1 MNNPQQL
8 RDISGCVLVV
18 DDDEAVRYLVSSVLG
33 DAGYQVLEAVNGAD
47 GLEQFAAHHVD
58 CLVTDVNMPGLNGFE
73 LCAMVRVMPGGER
86 AQILF
91 ITGQDDYDSIQRAY
105 QAGANDFVVKQHINP
120 ILLLERVRFLF
131 RAQRMQ
137 DELRRSEQRLSY
149 AQRLATLG
157 HWERTL
163 DGGTLAVSSVVCQLL
178 NVADPGQLNWQ
189 VLCEQT
195 HPDDLSAMQ
204 LTMQRAITNRSN
216 FRLEHRVINQHGTQ
230 RVLRHQ
236 GEVVFD
242 NNNWSIRSTVQDVTE
257 TRAQEDRIRFL
268 AFHDPL
274 TALPNRE
281 SAVRTLKLAIK
292 TCAAQQEHVAVFALW
307 LDDFNRVASSLGQH
321 VSDAVLKT
329 MGDRLRSQIRGS
341 DHVTLNSN
349 QNAQDGCV
357 VARAD
362 SDKFLIVVSN
372 LHLSETA
379 ISIAKRL
386 QRAVASPVAMGD
398 TELQLSASV
407 GISLYPDDG
416 STAEELVDNAFSA
429 LMHTSGQKGTCQ
441 FFATE
446 ISSRARQR
454 LTLEAELRQAIEANQ
469 FLLHFQ
475 PRMRLAD
482 NGVHGA
488 EALVRWQHPTRGLI
502 MPGDFVPLAEEI
514 GLIAP
519 LGGLVINMAARQ
531 AMHWRQLFGRQFRIS
546 FNISPLQFG
555 AVNLIGAIDQAVLR
569 EQAHFENLEVEIT
582 ESALMARPEVV
593 INALHAFHERGL
605 RVALDDFGTGFSSL
619 SYLRKLPLDVLKIDR
634 SFIADIGA
642 TQSGSSLVNAILF
655 MAHALGLS
663 CVAEGV
669 EQESQ
674 LSFLA
679 AHHCHE
685 VQGYLLA
692 RPMAAPD
699 FERWLH
705 NWQTAHVNGADV
717 KFA

>member
-1 MNNPQQL
+1 MNAVTQQ
-8 RDISGCVLVV
+8 RDSGGCVLVV
-18 DDDEAVRYLVSSVLG
+18 DDDDAVRLLISNVLSN
-33 DAGYQVLEAVNGAD
+33 AGYRVLTAINGAD
-47 GLEQFAAHHVD
+47 GLEQFAANDVD
-58 CLVTDVNMPGLNGFE
+58 CIVTDVHMPNLNGFE

-86 AQILF
+86 VQVLF
-91 ITGQDDYDSIQRAY
+91 MTDQNDYDSIQHAY
-105 QAGANDFVVKQHINP
+105 QAGANDFAIKHVNP
-120 ILLLERVRFLF
+120 VLLLERVRFLF

-137 DELRRSEQRLSY
+137 DDLRLSEQRLSY
-149 AQRLATLG
+149 AQRLAMLG

-163 DGGTLAVSSVVCQLL
+163 EGRTLAVSPVVCQLL
-178 NVADPGQLNWQ
+178 NLHDSEQLTWQ
-189 VLCEQT
+189 WLCEQT
-195 HPDDLSAMQ
+195 HPDDLSLMQ
-204 LTMQRAITNRSN
+204 LTMQRAIANRST
-216 FRLEHRVINQHGTQ
+216 FRLEHRVIGRRGNL

-242 NNNWSIRSTVQDVTE
+242 NHWIIRSTVQDVTE

-281 SAVRTLKLAIK
+281 SATRTLQLAINN
-292 TCAAQQEHVAVFALW
+292 CVAQQEHVAVFALL
-307 LDDFNRVASSLGQH
+307 LDDFNRIASSLGQNL
-321 VSDAVLKT
+321 SDAVLKT

-341 DHVTLNSN
+341 DQVTLSN
-349 QNAQDGCV
+349 GQEAQDDCV

-362 SDKFLIVVSN
+362 GDKFLIAVSH

-379 ISIAKRL
+379 IGIAKRL
-386 QRAVASPVAMGD
+386 QRAVASPIVMGD

-407 GISLYPDDG
+407 GVSLYPGDG
-416 STAEELVDNAFSA
+416 LTAEEIVDNAFSA
-429 LMHTSGQKGTCQ
+429 LMHASSQKGTCQ

-454 LTLEAELRQAIEANQ
+454 LTLEGELRQAIESNQ
-469 FLLHFQ
+469 FQLHFQ

-482 NGVHGA
+482 NSVQGA
-488 EALVRWQHPTRGLI
+488 EGLLRWLHPTRGLI
-502 MPGDFVPLAEEI
+502 MPGDFIPLVEEI

-519 LGGLVINMAARQ
+519 LGGLVIDMAAQQ
-531 AMHWRQLFGRQFRIS
+531 AARWRHLFGKKFRIS

-555 AVNLIGAIDQAVLR
+555 AANLVEEIDQAVLR
-569 EQAHFENLEVEIT
+569 EQAHYDNLEVEIT
-582 ESALMARPEVV
+582 ESALMSRPDVV
-593 INALHAFHERGL
+593 ITVLHTFRERGL

-634 SFIADIGA
+634 SFVADIGT
-642 TQSGSSLVNAILF
+642 TQSGSALVNSILF

-674 LSFLA
+674 LSFLI

-685 VQGYLLA
+685 AQGFLLA
-692 RPMAAPD
+692 RPMPAAD
-699 FERWLH
+699 FERWWS
-705 NWQTAHVNGADV
+705 NWQAAHLYDAVPKTA
-717 KFA
+717 

>member
-1 MNNPQQL
+1 MNNRPRL
-8 RDISGCVLVV
+8 KDISGCVLIV
-18 DDDEAVRYLVSSVLG
+18 DNDDTTRLLVRSVLS
-33 DAGYQVLEAVNGAD
+33 DAGYQVLTAVNGAD
-47 GLEQFAAHHVD
+47 GLEQFAAHHID
-58 CLVTDVNMPGLNGFE
+58 CIVTDVHMPNLNGFE

-86 AQILF
+86 VQILF
-91 ITGQDDYDSIQRAY
+91 MTGQDDYDLIERAY
-105 QAGANDFVVKQHINP
+105 ETGANDFATKHANP
-120 ILLLERVRFLF
+120 VLLLERVRFLF

-137 DELRRSEQRLSY
+137 DALRLSEQRLAY

-163 DGGTLAVSSVVCQLL
+163 DGRTLAVSRVVCQLL
-178 NVADPGQLNWQ
+178 SVDDPDQLTWRG
-189 VLCEQT
+189 LCAQT
-195 HPDDLSAMQ
+195 HPDDLSLMQ

-216 FRLEHRVINQHGTQ
+216 FRLEHRVINQHGTL

-242 NNNWSIRSTVQDVTE
+242 NNNWTIRSTIQDVTE

-281 SAVRTLKLAIK
+281 SATRTLKLAIK
-292 TCAAQQEHVAVFALW
+292 NCAARQEHVAVFALW

-321 VSDAVLKT
+321 ISDAVLKT

-341 DHVTLNSN
+341 DHVVHGNG
-349 QNAQDGCV
+349 QDTQDDCV

-362 SDKFLIVVSN
+362 GDKFLIVVSN

-379 ISIAKRL
+379 ISIAKCL
-386 QRAVASPVAMGD
+386 QRAVTSPVAMGD

-407 GISLYPDDG
+407 GVSLYPDDG
-416 STAEELVDNAFSA
+416 DNAEELVDNAFTA
-429 LMHTSGQKGTCQ
+429 LMHTDGQKGSCQ

-469 FLLHFQ
+469 FQLHFQ
-475 PRMRLAD
+475 PRIRLAD
-482 NGVHGA
+482 SSVHGA

-502 MPGDFVPLAEEI
+502 MPGDFIPLAEEI

-519 LGGLVINMAARQ
+519 LGRLVIDMATRQ
-531 AMHWRQLFGRQFRIS
+531 AAQWRCLFGKQFRIS
-546 FNISPLQFG
+546 INISPLQFG
-555 AVNLIGAIDQAVLR
+555 AGNLIEDLDEAVQR
-569 EQAHFENLEVEIT
+569 EHAHYENLEVEIT
-582 ESALMARPEVV
+582 ESALMSRPEVV
-593 INALHAFHERGL
+593 INALHAFRERGL
-605 RVALDDFGTGFSSL
+605 RLALDDFGTGFSSL

-634 SFIADIGA
+634 SFVADIGTTRNA
-642 TQSGSSLVNAILF
+642 SSLVNAILS

-679 AHHCHE
+679 VHHCHE
-685 VQGYLLA
+685 VQGFLFA
-692 RPMAAPD
+692 RPMAAED
-699 FERWLH
+699 FERWLR
-705 NWQTAHVNGADV
+705 NWQAAQLNDV
-717 KFA
+717 DSKIA